1 MHHLASTCP
10 TLFSRILRQTRQDTH
25 PDRNP
30 MYAETSG
37 SINNAVD
44 IVEADMQQGG
54 PQQLVP
60 ATQEDIRN
68 TVSSLKM
75 DLYFCQETLKS
86 RRGEVEAMRV
96 VAAEAEEEASWWK
109 NWAYEKEAAARYA
122 EGDLARWK
130 NWAYEKEA
138 AARYAEGDLARWRK
152 WAYENEAAARHA
164 DRDLKSWKNWQSRI
178 EEQHEAKQNVLQNQI
193 NEFKQRGSEAAGVPG
208 AKKARCTYP

>member
-96 VAAEAEEEASWWK
+96 VAAEAEEEASC
-109 NWAYEKEAAARYA
+109 
-122 EGDLARWK
+122 WK

>member
-122 EGDLARWK
+122 EGDLARW
-130 NWAYEKEA
+130 
-138 AARYAEGDLARWRK
+138 RK

>member
-122 EGDLARWK
+122 EGDLARW
-130 NWAYEKEA
+130 
-138 AARYAEGDLARWRK
+138 RK

-193 NEFKQRGSEAAGVPG
+193 NEFKQRGSEAAGVPW
-208 AKKARCTYP
+208 AKKARRA

>member
-122 EGDLARWK
+122 EGDLARW
-130 NWAYEKEA
+130 
-138 AARYAEGDLARWRK
+138 RK

-164 DRDLKSWKNWQSRI
+164 ERDLASWKNWGSWI